1 MQSDVLPQV
10 VVHTLGPLLSGIQIP
25 PGQLEL
31 SLHPLAIVLPPL
43 PAAPPPPLE
52 PLAPPR
58 EMVTEIVEVAV
69 DVEVDVDGLPPVPRS
84 PTLLPT
90 VPALRQ
96 ALAKMAEAR
105 ISLENHPDNE
115 VGR

>member
-10 VVHTLGPLLSGIQIP
+10 VVQTLGPVLSGMQIP

-31 SLHPLAIVLPPL
+31 SLHALAMVLPPL

-58 EMVTEIVEVAV
+58 EMVTVIVDVDV
-69 DVEVDVDGLPPVPRS
+69 DVEVDGLPPVPRA
-84 PTLLPT
+84 PTLSPT
-90 VPALRQ
+90 VPLLRH
-96 ALAKMAEAR
+96 ALAKKAR
-105 ISLENHPDNE
+105 ARVSLEDHPDNE